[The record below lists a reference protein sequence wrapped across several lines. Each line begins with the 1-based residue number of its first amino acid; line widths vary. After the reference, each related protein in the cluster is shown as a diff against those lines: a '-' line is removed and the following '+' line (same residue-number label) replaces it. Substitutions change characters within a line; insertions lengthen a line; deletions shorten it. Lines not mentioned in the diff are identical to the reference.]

1 MTIRKIFCIYVCMLL
16 AGMMAGCGKNSAAD
30 SSAADSSAVDGSAAG
45 GIDID
50 LTALSSTMVYSEVY
64 NMMYAPAMSL
74 T

>member
-1 MTIRKIFCIYVCMLL
+1 MLL
-16 AGMMAGCGKNSAAD
+16 AGMMAGCGKNSAADSSAAD